1 MAKRGKRGGGDEGN
15 EPKRPM
21 KKARGKTEP
30 EPVKPKEKAVDVT
43 QAFVHGG
50 DIKELAKGADN
61 PFTADALAKRYKEE
75 GKTVNVDKGF
85 NFADL
90 VTDAAGA
97 SFSLLGGAGDTMPT
111 TSAFGEPTAGGSI
124 AKRFRRDGP
133 DEKKSAPA
141 PAPVEPEPEEELTA
155 EEREAAIERLAE
167 ERAKKAAEFQRG
179 KTEEEVRW
187 LIMGITPEVVES
199 AKSFVRPFDTEE
211 EMIQDWMSKRDGW
224 REDFKRKHKDALRR
238 QKRNRQGG
246 DKFYE

>member
-75 GKTVNVDKGF
+75 GKTMNVDKGF

-97 SFSLLGGAGDTMPT
+97 SFSLLGGAGDTVPT

-124 AKRFRRDGP
+124 G
-133 DEKKSAPA
+133 S
-141 PAPVEPEPEEELTA
+141 V
-155 EEREAAIERLAE
+155 
-167 ERAKKAAEFQRG
+167 
-179 KTEEEVRW
+179 
-187 LIMGITPEVVES
+187 
-199 AKSFVRPFDTEE
+199 
-211 EMIQDWMSKRDGW
+211 
-224 REDFKRKHKDALRR
+224 
-238 QKRNRQGG
+238 
-246 DKFYE
+246 